1 MSLSSDRRPTFSKKC
16 LTSVFFPFFFVVV
29 FFLGQAAAVKLEK
42 ETPPNTDEGA
52 GEEGD
57 RGTDFRPREV

>member
-1 MSLSSDRRPTFSKKC
+1 MPYVCVFS
-16 LTSVFFPFFFVVV
+16 FFSC

-42 ETPPNTDEGA
+42 ETPPNTDEGS

-57 RGTDFRPREV
+57 RGTDLRPREV